1 MIALTSNPA
10 AVKAAASCYIEL
22 IVKEADNNVKFI
34 VLGRFNELREKHDK
48 VLDDLVMEILR
59 VLSSPDIAVRRKAVG
74 IALDMV
80 SSRNV
85 DEVVGF
91 LKKELSKTLDQD
103 YELNM
108 EYRQLLI
115 QSIHS
120 CAIKFSEVAASVVHV
135 LMEFLGDSNNP
146 SAVDVIAFVRYDQ
159 KHFTVWCRH
168 TCERVLKVLT
178 PNFAFLL
185 VRLLKSSPA
194 CDLLFWSASWK
205 LSPR

>member
-1 MIALTSNPA
+1 MI
-10 AVKAAASCYIEL
+10 
-22 IVKEADNNVKFI
+22 
-34 VLGRFNELREKHDK
+34 RFYVN
-48 VLDDLVMEILR
+48 
-59 VLSSPDIAVRRKAVG
+59 SPDIAVRRKAVG

-115 QSIHS
+115 QSIHT
-120 CAIKFSEVAASVVHV
+120 CAIRFSEVAASVVHV

-146 SAVDVIAFVRYDQ
+146 SAVDVIAFVRC
-159 KHFTVWCRH
+159 V
-168 TCERVLKVLT
+168 RVDVM
-178 PNFAFLL
+178 
-185 VRLLKSSPA
+185 
-194 CDLLFWSASWK
+194 CIDSAVCTGIITAMNTNKNYSFFIMI
-205 LSPR
+205 LQ

>member
-1 MIALTSNPA
+1 MNAQSHSVKYEAATTLIALTSNPA

-22 IVKEADNNVKFI
+22 IVKEADNNVKLI

-159 KHFTVWCRH
+159 EHFCFGAGTR
-168 TCERVLKVLT
+168 ERVVS
-178 PNFAFLL
+178 F
-185 VRLLKSSPA
+185 
-194 CDLLFWSASWK
+194 
-205 LSPR
+205 